1 MRIRTSALPEVAVP
15 LSRVSL
21 RLHVYQPPSTSNLS
35 EFSTSGQSASNL
47 DGSNDQNDDDDDSNV
62 MAASVLE
69 LPSLSLEGIWD
80 SLIYEGDIKGKL
92 LNYIYSTILFSDA
105 KVDFNIITWNR
116 FVHSFFCADDT
127 ALTLRYSVVLLHGPP
142 GTGKTSLCRALAQ
155 KLSIRLSDR

>member
-1 MRIRTSALPEVAVP
+1 
-15 LSRVSL
+15 
-21 RLHVYQPPSTSNLS
+21 
-35 EFSTSGQSASNL
+35 
-47 DGSNDQNDDDDDSNV
+47 

-116 FVHSFFCADDT
+116 
-127 ALTLRYSVVLLHGPP
+127 SVLPFLP
-142 GTGKTSLCRALAQ
+142 L
-155 KLSIRLSDR
+155 

>member
-1 MRIRTSALPEVAVP
+1 MNEVIALPEAAVP

-21 RLHVYQPPSTSNLS
+21 RLHVYQPPSTSTLS
-35 EFSTSGQSASNL
+35 EFTTSGPSSSNL
-47 DGSNDQNDDDDDSNV
+47 DGSQDQNDEDESNV

-92 LNYIYSTILFSDA
+92 LSYIYSTILFSDA

-116 FVHSFFCADDT
+116 
-127 ALTLRYSVVLLHGPP
+127 LVLPP
-142 GTGKTSLCRALAQ
+142 CESGDVLMR
-155 KLSIRLSDR
+155 